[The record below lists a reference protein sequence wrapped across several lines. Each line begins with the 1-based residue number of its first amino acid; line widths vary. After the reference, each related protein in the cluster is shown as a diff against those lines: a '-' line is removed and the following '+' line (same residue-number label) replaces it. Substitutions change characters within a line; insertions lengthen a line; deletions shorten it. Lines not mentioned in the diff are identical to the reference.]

1 MYLTPEDGQKDQNMQ
16 HVLMRPINFVLVDC
30 NKYID
35 FEYYVPQWDK
45 IYKNNCYSIYTG
57 NCFYIHDLISD
68 DDISSGCIVLKD
80 MMIGE

>member
-1 MYLTPEDGQKDQNMQ
+1 MQ
-16 HVLMRPINFVLVDC
+16 HVLTGPIKFVLINS

-35 FEYYVPQWDK
+35 FEYYVTQWDK
-45 IYKNNCYSIYTG
+45 IYKNNCYIIYTC

-68 DDISSGCIVLKD
+68 DDISSDCIVLND